1 MPPKKTEDKISDM
14 LEEALFP
21 IKETLKELITND
33 KMAQMISDLEEKL
46 LGKIKEQEEKI
57 KNVKSICS
65 QLEGRV
71 AILENLAKIQERKAD
86 DVEQYGRRLCLRVDN
101 FPLRAN
107 ETPKGIEHELH
118 REFTNMGLKQPEEAI
133 DMAHRV
139 GKRYEVEEEDEDGVV
154 TGVTKQ
160 QVIVRFTSWTHRTL
174 VYRSRKKSKNFK
186 FKIDLTKRRMG
197 LLSHARRLIK
207 DIQGI
212 DYAFSDVNC
221 RLNLKLCGGPFR
233 AFNSETELASIIAD
247 LDNC

>member
-1 MPPKKTEDKISDM
+1 MFATVLTTITTIWRPSFSDYISPSGCI
-14 LEEALFP
+14 LYFHQFLNVERNCIFLRRTGVHQGFCNTVCT
-21 IKETLKELITND
+21 IGRTL
-33 KMAQMISDLEEKL
+33 
-46 LGKIKEQEEKI
+46 
-57 KNVKSICS
+57 
-65 QLEGRV
+65 
-71 AILENLAKIQERKAD
+71 IQERKAD
-86 DVEQYGRRLCLRVDN
+86 DVEQYGRRLCLRIDDV
-101 FPLRAN
+101 PLRAS
-107 ETPKGIEHELH
+107 ETSKDIEHELH
-118 REFTNMGLKQPEEAI
+118 REFTNMGLRLPEEAI
-133 DMAHRV
+133 DRAHHV

-154 TGVTKQ
+154 TGITKQ

-207 DIQGI
+207 DVQGI

-233 AFNSETELASIIAD
+233 AFNSETELASIITD